1 MSHFNQAANTWD
13 SNEKVQMMAELAL
26 KTKEKLALKNKV
38 DILDV
43 GCGTGLFCFE
53 FVDLAKSITG
63 VDTSE
68 GMLAVFNTK
77 ANHNEK
83 YKSFNIDLEKDN
95 LELSFDLIISSM
107 VFHHLESPDD
117 MVLKLSRLLN
127 SGGKMAI
134 VDLCSEDGS
143 FHPDPKKMGVKHFGF
158 SNEQINSWA
167 KKANLKVSISVIA
180 KRMKNQKVY
189 EQFLAIFEK

>member
-26 KTKEKLALKNKV
+26 KTKEKLALKNNV